1 MITQAQRTSVEALD
15 LPFALSDADIQR
27 QFAADG
33 SPIAREA
40 RNPMTRVR
48 TLARDAMNN
57 QTGLAK
63 AA

>member
-1 MITQAQRTSVEALD
+1 MITQAQHAAVEALD
-15 LPFALSDADIQR
+15 LPFALSDEDIQR

-33 SPIAREA
+33 TPIAREN

-57 QTGLAK
+57 QAVLAK